1 MLKEK
6 LLQDFK
12 NSMREK
18 NELRK
23 NTIQLIRAGILQIE
37 KDKQKDLNEN
47 EILEIIAKEAKK
59 RKDSLVD
66 YEKSN
71 RQDLIDQINEEIKI
85 IKEYLPEELSYEKI
99 EKIVEE
105 IIKNKKFTSIKD
117 MGIIMKMAKEKIGPI
132 ADGRMINEIV
142 KKILN

>member
-12 NSMREK
+12 TSMQEK

-23 NTIQLIRAGILQIE
+23 NTVQLIRAAILQIE
-37 KDKQKDLNEN
+37 KDKQKDLDEN

-59 RKDSLVD
+59 RKDSLQE

-71 RQDLIDQINEEIKI
+71 RQDLIDQINKEIEI

-105 IIKNKKFTSIKD
+105 IILNGKFDSMKD
-117 MGIIMKMAKEKIGPI
+117 MGTIMKMSKEKIGPI
-132 ADGRMINEIV
+132 ADGKIINEIA
-142 KKILN
+142 KKMLN